1 MGANRDGMTDARII
15 DGKVLAP
22 ALKAEV
28 KKAVAELKTRYGLTP
43 GLGVVLVGNDPASEV
58 YVRNKHLAT
67 IEAGMNSFEY
77 KMPATSTEAEVL
89 AKVAEL
95 NANPEIH
102 GFLVQFPVPDQI
114 SQQAVID
121 AIDPIKDADGLHP
134 LNAGRLVSG
143 LPAMVPATPEG
154 CLIMAKHAAGGNLSG
169 LHAVIIGR
177 SNLVGKPVAQ
187 LLLKENC
194 TVTIAHSRSRD
205 LPAIARTADIL
216 VAAVGRA
223 QMVKG
228 DWVKPGAI
236 VIDVGINRVPAPDKG
251 EGKTR
256 LVGDVDFA
264 EAAKVAGA
272 ITPVP
277 GGVGLMTVA
286 CLMRNA
292 VIAACR
298 QHGVPVPENI

>member
-1 MGANRDGMTDARII
+1 MADARII

-22 ALKAEV
+22 AVKAEV
-28 KKAVAELKTRYGLTP
+28 KKAVAELKARHGLTP

-58 YVRNKHLAT
+58 YVRNKHRAT

-77 KMPATSTEAEVL
+77 KMPATSSEAEVL

-102 GFLVQFPVPDQI
+102 GFLVQFPVPDQV

-134 LNAGRLVSG
+134 LNAGRLASG

-154 CLIMAKHAAGGNLSG
+154 CLIMAKHAAGGDLSG

-236 VIDVGINRVPAPDKG
+236 VIDVGINRVPAPEKG

>member
-1 MGANRDGMTDARII
+1 MADAQII

-28 KKAVAELKTRYGLTP
+28 KKAVAALKARHGLTP

-77 KMPATSTEAEVL
+77 KMPATSSEAEVL

-102 GFLVQFPVPDQI
+102 GFLVQFPVPDQV

-134 LNAGRLVSG
+134 LNAGRLASG

-154 CLIMAKHAAGGNLSG
+154 CLIMAKHAAGGDLSG

-236 VIDVGINRVPAPDKG
+236 VIDVGINRVPAPEKG